1 MNRSLARYL
10 LERRD
15 RLDST
20 WRVDTRRRLRFVRR
34 TFTQGEWGVQF
45 CHAREADHER
55 GVE

>member
-34 TFTQGEWGVQF
+34 TFTQWEWGVQF